1 MKRVTNKSLEK
12 EAEAEGKNSVKETPD
27 CNKINNLK
35 LHVILVSVYEV
46 RRNGVI
52 YEKNWNTVCR

>member
-1 MKRVTNKSLEK
+1 MKRVTNKSLGK

-35 LHVILVSVYEV
+35 LHVILVSV
-46 RRNGVI
+46 
-52 YEKNWNTVCR
+52 